1 MAVQGSKYRAHP
13 ALEPGSHIIAA
24 IDIGTNSIHLVV
36 AHVNPRG
43 HFKILDS
50 DKVSVRLG
58 QHITQQGDIDAEG
71 IRKTV
76 TTMRQM
82 KEICAAYPCHI
93 RAIAT
98 HAVREARN
106 HQSLIDRV
114 FKATGIRIEVVDGD
128 EEGRLVFLGMK
139 HGNQLGDQAVL
150 ALDIGGGST
159 EILFG
164 RGEKISHVT
173 SLKLGAVNLSVA
185 HGLLRKV
192 DDKRLQGM
200 RDAISSRIE
209 PVIETARPQ
218 KFKLAVASS
227 GTAKAIASIN
237 PTSMR
242 VRQGIEPNGQILRAG
257 DLYAITEQLGRMRDP
272 AVIRL
277 KTGLDAGRSEIIL
290 AGAELLSAITRGL
303 GVRQWMIS
311 GYGLRE
317 GVVMDTWQ
325 RLEPHRQLA
334 RVDVREESIRTF
346 ATRFQIDRVASA
358 HTVRLA
364 LRIFD
369 QMAPWSLGHFDRED
383 RKHLRQLLE
392 AATWIHDC
400 GIFVSRQAYHRHSH
414 YLIAHS
420 HLLGFTQDERTFMS
434 LIAKFHR
441 KSVPSKTPDPDL
453 AADLAA
459 DEWGAMRVLSGMVR
473 LASALNRTRGR
484 RVRDVVMK
492 RRGDL
497 LQITVLKGKSA
508 ATALDLHKAGKE
520 VEALEKCWDVRISLD
535 S

>member
-1 MAVQGSKYRAHP
+1 MPVRKTKNLEHSP
-13 ALEPGSHIIAA
+13 PEPGSHIIAA

-36 AHVNPRG
+36 ALVNPRG

-50 DKVSVRLG
+50 DKVPARLG
-58 QHITQQGDIDAEG
+58 QHITADGDINSEG

-106 HQSLIDRV
+106 HQALIDRV

-139 HGNQLGDQAVL
+139 HGNQLGDTPVL

-164 RGEKISHVT
+164 KGERISHVT

-185 HGLLRKV
+185 HGLLRRV
-192 DDKRLQGM
+192 DDKRLQEL
-200 RDAISSRIE
+200 RDTIESRLE
-209 PVIETARPQ
+209 PVVDSVRTQ
-218 KFKLAVASS
+218 KFRLAVASS
-227 GTAKAIASIN
+227 GTAKALASIN
-237 PTSMR
+237 PRTMR
-242 VRQGIEPNGQILRAG
+242 VRQGIDPNGQVLRAT
-257 DLYAITEQLGRMRDP
+257 DLYAITAGLGRMRDP
-272 AVIRL
+272 DVIRA

-290 AGAELLSAITRGL
+290 AGAELLCAVTRNL
-303 GVRQWMIS
+303 GVGQWMIS

-317 GVVMDTWQ
+317 GVVIDTWQ
-325 RLEPHRQLA
+325 RLEPGRQLA
-334 RVDVREESIRTF
+334 RSDVREESIRIF
-346 ATRFQIDRVASA
+346 ANRFQIDKVVAA

-369 QMAPWSLGHFDRED
+369 QIAPWSLGHFNRED
-383 RKHLRQLLE
+383 RLHLRRLLE

-400 GIFVSRQAYHRHSH
+400 GTFVSRQAYHRHSH

-434 LIAKFHR
+434 LIARFHR
-441 KSVPSKTPDPDL
+441 KSVPSKTIDPEL

-459 DEWGAMRVLSGMVR
+459 DEWQAMRILSGILR
-473 LASALNRTRGR
+473 LAAALNRTRR
-484 RVRDVVMK
+484 RRIRDVVLK
-492 RRGDL
+492 RRGGY
-497 LQITVLKGKSA
+497 LQVSVSTGKSIT
-508 ATALDLHKAGKE
+508 TALDLYKAGKE
-520 VEALEKCWDVRISLD
+520 IEALQKCWEVRISLD